1 MPSNSVS
8 EDHYWQ
14 SRWRDEADRALEFQR
29 RVSALEIELE
39 QAQQERDQLKAE
51 SLQRAQARQRELRRT
66 VADKAALKDA
76 QSDLASLRNECDLLR
91 SQRDEAAAERD
102 EAKRKMRAL
111 SEELEDAPGH
121 ANGATV
127 LLLRKQLA
135 EALKRKA
142 AYKDAARQLVL
153 RLQSVKQTQTWDQKG
168 LSAVVGLTSS
178 TSSSKGVTSEEQL
191 CGPPIATSNTFAEL
205 TTPGALV
212 GITTPCKSVA
222 ATSANDFF
230 TIR

>member
-76 QSDLASLRNECDLLR
+76 QSDL
-91 SQRDEAAAERD
+91 
-102 EAKRKMRAL
+102 
-111 SEELEDAPGH
+111 
-121 ANGATV
+121 
-127 LLLRKQLA
+127 
-135 EALKRKA
+135 
-142 AYKDAARQLVL
+142 
-153 RLQSVKQTQTWDQKG
+153 
-168 LSAVVGLTSS
+168 
-178 TSSSKGVTSEEQL
+178 
-191 CGPPIATSNTFAEL
+191 
-205 TTPGALV
+205 
-212 GITTPCKSVA
+212 
-222 ATSANDFF
+222 
-230 TIR
+230 